1 MRLMQRTL
9 RTVTVHTPAG
19 LSQERYTWSAG
30 TPLRAAIYPADA
42 AIKAQ
47 LSGERLE
54 ETRIL
59 LCENPAALEI
69 GMGVCVEA
77 ADGKPDF
84 RVVELER
91 WTHARALL
99 RRIPD
104 GKRG

>member
-1 MRLMQRTL
+1 MRLMQRML
-9 RTVTVHTPAG
+9 RTVTVHAPAG

-30 TPLRAAIYPADA
+30 MPLRAAIYPADA
-42 AIKAQ
+42 TAKAE

-54 ETRIL
+54 ETRVL
-59 LCENPAALEI
+59 LCEDPTVLEL

-91 WTHARALL
+91 WSHARALL